1 MAKIAR
7 VSPELQQFLAAP
19 ESKVASGTAFDAH
32 GFWTFGVVLMR
43 NMRFTSKA
51 MVICAMFLIPLS
63 VLAWFYNTSMLDA
76 INFSAKERLGVEY
89 NREIFPVLDLAQQL
103 RRDATAAIVFGKE
116 PDTMAAIKEKLQAAQ
131 AKLAETDQRLGREL
145 TTAKEFAAV
154 QAAYAQSGAGKDVES
169 VFKAHTVHVEALM
182 ALLAEVTDASNLT
195 LDPDIDSYFLMDS
208 ALFRLPDIVESSGK
222 LRGVGL
228 SVMKSAAIT
237 PAQQRSLSELIPIAE
252 FQGKNMR
259 DGLAKSFASNK
270 SLAEKINAGQ
280 TLDDTTAFF
289 ALARKSVID
298 SQDFS
303 PEAQAVYLTSANKV
317 IDGQYLLA
325 QRLLSELDILLAKR
339 ISSTKTT
346 LYSIDSLVLLGML
359 LAAYFFYSFF
369 MVTRGG
375 LLLISKHLQE
385 MAEGDLRQMP
395 AKPWGRD
402 EPAEV
407 IHDLR
412 KAYDALHGLIRT
424 VRHSAR
430 SLHATSEEIAAASL
444 DLSGR
449 TESAAA
455 SLEEQAA
462 AMEEIG
468 ATVGNTAERAKLAA
482 NFAAT
487 NADVAEKGGE
497 IIRSVVH
504 TMQNIHA
511 SSSKINDII
520 GVINGIAFQTNIL
533 ALNAAVEAARAG
545 ESGRGFAV
553 VASEVRGLAQRSA
566 DAAREIKELISNSVD
581 QIASGTI
588 IVEKAGSTMATMV
601 DNAKQINGYLNEIS
615 VAAKE
620 QAEGVGQAART
631 IQELD
636 ESTQHNAALVE
647 ETSAASGALTQQA
660 ETLQHEIAN
669 FRVA

>member
-51 MVICAMFLIPLS
+51 MVICAMFLIPLG

-259 DGLAKSFASNK
+259 DGLVKSFASNK